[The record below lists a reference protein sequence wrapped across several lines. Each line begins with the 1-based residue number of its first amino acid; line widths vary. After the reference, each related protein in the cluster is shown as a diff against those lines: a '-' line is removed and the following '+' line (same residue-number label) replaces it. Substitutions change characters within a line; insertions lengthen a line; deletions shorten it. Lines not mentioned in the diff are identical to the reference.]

1 MPFREIQLPP
11 VQDTDGHYHQPLV
24 AYYYQPFF
32 STDILNWQRHTPPY
46 SGEPQAMIRL
56 METIFRTHH
65 PTGDDIIQLP
75 VSLFSTEE
83 RYRIPTEARK
93 WLKEMAPEGTV
104 SPQRWAELA
113 ALMRGPVG
121 IITQRKEGATWRDIG
136 WLFYK
141 ASRRDLKTYEYGKTL

>member
-113 ALMRGPVG
+113 APDERPSWDYNSEEGRGHLERYRVAILQG
-121 IITQRKEGATWRDIG
+121 
-136 WLFYK
+136 
-141 ASRRDLKTYEYGKTL
+141 LKKGPENL